1 MAKKEEKEA
10 TIEIAQPDK
19 KSYRQILAER
29 FREEYP
35 DEDVDYDDDDVF
47 FSAME
52 RYDDGRSKLIG
63 GYEENSK
70 KLSTLFNENPQAGAF
85 ITSLMNGSDV
95 LDAIA
100 TSFGEDFENALK
112 DPEGRRRYDEG
123 IAKWRSDRDASEEI
137 LRKQQ
142 ENADK
147 YAEEVDLFFTGK
159 NLSENEREDF
169 AHYVSGLIDKLVTYE
184 MTADVLES
192 LWRGYK
198 YDDAVAEAGEAGEI
212 RGRNENIVME
222 KGFEDGT
229 DGLPMT
235 NRTGRDTPE
244 NWGYG
249 NRTSI
254 WDKV

>member
-10 TIEIAQPDK
+10 VIATAIPEK
-19 KSYRQILAER
+19 RPYREVLAER

-35 DEDVDYDDDDVF
+35 DDEADYGDDDVF
-47 FSAME
+47 FSALE

-85 ITSLMNGSDV
+85 IASLMDGSDV

-112 DPEGRRRYDEG
+112 DPDSRKRYDDG
-123 IAKWRSDRDASEEI
+123 VAKWKAERAASEEI

-147 YAEEVDLFFTGK
+147 YAEEVDSFFTRK
-159 NLSENEREDF
+159 NLGENEREDF
-169 AHYVSGLIDKLVTYE
+169 ARYVSGLIDKLVTYE

-222 KGFEDGT
+222 KGFEDDT

-249 NRTSI
+249 NRMSI
-254 WDKV
+254 WDKE